1 MFNYPVQ
8 NIHADWSIAFRHAF
22 AVTNAVQLA
31 QRYNQTVYPVWNF
44 SIAHD
49 AGRIRPYVRLMNLS
63 NTGYEEITGVRM
75 PSRSIMGGL
84 ALQIGH

>member
-1 MFNYPVQ
+1 VQ

-31 QRYNQTVYPVWNF
+31 QRYNQTVYPAWNF
-44 SIAHD
+44 SIAQD
-49 AGRIRPYVRLMNLS
+49 AGRIRPYVRVVNLS

-75 PSRSIMGGL
+75 PSRSIIGGL